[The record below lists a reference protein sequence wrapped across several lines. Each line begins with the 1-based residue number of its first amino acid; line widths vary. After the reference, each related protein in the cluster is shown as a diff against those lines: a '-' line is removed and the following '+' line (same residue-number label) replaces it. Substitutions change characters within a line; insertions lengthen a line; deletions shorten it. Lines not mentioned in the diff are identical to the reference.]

1 MCRELLNLVTENV
14 NLLVGMD
21 ITFQRLPISCAMILL
36 LSKGYLRNFA
46 TSMPLSLIQNV
57 VVFTIYYMYEILP
70 LAMTAA
76 SRIRNR

>member
-14 NLLVGMD
+14 NLLIGMD
-21 ITFQRLPISCAMILL
+21 ITYQRLPISCATILL
-36 LSKGYLRNFA
+36 LSKGYLRNFG
-46 TSMPLSLIQNV
+46 TSMPLSLTQNV

-76 SRIRNR
+76 SPIRNR